1 MRFAAVLNRDGG
13 TLRTTDLA
21 AFSDRMRQ
29 TLEAAGHSIDIG
41 IVSGEDVAA
50 TLEKA
55 AARRGIDVVLAG
67 GGDGTISAA
76 AARLMNGKK
85 ALAIL
90 PAGTMNLFARGLG
103 IPQTLDAA
111 LESFADGEVIAV
123 DVASANGR
131 PFVHQFSIG
140 LHARMVQFRQKMEFG
155 SRLGKIRASA
165 RAAWATINNP
175 PAMKVTLTIGE
186 AEIVTHTTG
195 IGITN
200 NLFGEGHLPYAAN
213 PVGGVLGI
221 YVTVAQRRGELVRYF
236 LDVARGK
243 WRDSEHVE
251 IHQADK
257 AILKIHSAS
266 KKFRAVMDGEL
277 VKLDRETT
285 IQIHPRALNV
295 LVPRRV
301 AQAKAA

>member
-1 MRFAAVLNRDGG
+1 MKFAAVLNRDGG

-29 TLEAAGHSIDIG
+29 TLETAGHTLDIDIVDG
-41 IVSGEDVAA
+41 RDVVEA
-50 TLEKA
+50 LDRV

-76 AARLMNGKK
+76 AARLMGKKK

-103 IPQTLDAA
+103 IPQTLDTA
-111 LESFADGEVIAV
+111 LQSFADGEIIPVDIAT
-123 DVASANGR
+123 ANGT

-140 LHARMVQFRQKMEFG
+140 MHARMVQLRQKMEFG

-175 PAMKVTLTIGE
+175 PAMNVTLSIGE
-186 AEIVTHTTG
+186 AEMAARISG
-195 IGITN
+195 IGVTN
-200 NLFGEGHLPYAAN
+200 NLFGEGHLPYADN
-213 PVGGVLGI
+213 PSGGVLGV
-221 YVTVAQRRGELVRYF
+221 YVTVAQERAHLIKF
-236 LDVARGK
+236 IFNVARGK
-243 WRDSEHVE
+243 WRDNEHVE
-251 IHQADK
+251 IHQANK
-257 AILKIHSAS
+257 TVLKIHSAS
-266 KKFRAVMDGEL
+266 RGFRAVVDGEL

-285 IQIHPRALNV
+285 IEIQPGALNV
-295 LVPRRV
+295 LVPTRV

>member
-13 TLRTTDLA
+13 TLRTTDLP
-21 AFSDRMRQ
+21 AFSDRMSQ
-29 TLEAAGHSIDIG
+29 TLESAGHSLDIDIVAG
-41 IVSGEDVAA
+41 DDVTAA
-50 TLEKA
+50 LDRIASK
-55 AARRGIDVVLAG
+55 RGVDILLAG

-76 AARLMNGKK
+76 AARLMGSKK

-111 LESFADGEVIAV
+111 IKSFADGEIIAV
-123 DVASANGR
+123 DMASANGQ

-140 LHARMVQFRQKMEFG
+140 MHAKMVQLREKMEFG
-155 SRLGKIRASA
+155 SRLGKMRASA
-165 RAAWATINNP
+165 RAAWATIKNP
-175 PAMKVTLTIGE
+175 PAMNVTLTIGG
-186 AEIVTHTTG
+186 AEVMTRITG

-200 NLFGEGHLPYAAN
+200 NLFGEGHLPYAGN
-213 PVGGVLGI
+213 PAGGVLGI
-221 YVTVAQRRGELVRYF
+221 YVTVARQRGELIRF
-236 LDVARGK
+236 FFNVARGK
-243 WRDSEHVE
+243 WRDNEQVE

-257 AILKIHSAS
+257 ATLKIRTAN

-277 VKLDRETT
+277 VRLDRETVFE
-285 IQIHPRALNV
+285 IHSRALNV
-295 LVPRRV
+295 LVPARS